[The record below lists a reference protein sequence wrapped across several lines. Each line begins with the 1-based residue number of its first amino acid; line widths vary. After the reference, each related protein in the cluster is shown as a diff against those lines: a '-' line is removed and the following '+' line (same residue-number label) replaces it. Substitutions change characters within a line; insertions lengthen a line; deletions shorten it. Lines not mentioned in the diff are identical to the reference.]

1 MERMF
6 SSMFV
11 RRGLPAR
18 GTGSKESSEKHISHR
33 YIPGDTDRKHAIGA
47 KHCGSPT
54 KHRPIPQAKSTIS
67 SNK

>member
-18 GTGSKESSEKHISHR
+18 GTGSKESSEKHLASVHSRRYGQKTRHR
-33 YIPGDTDRKHAIGA
+33 SQTLRLSDQTPLNPASKIHNSI
-47 KHCGSPT
+47 
-54 KHRPIPQAKSTIS
+54 Q
-67 SNK
+67 